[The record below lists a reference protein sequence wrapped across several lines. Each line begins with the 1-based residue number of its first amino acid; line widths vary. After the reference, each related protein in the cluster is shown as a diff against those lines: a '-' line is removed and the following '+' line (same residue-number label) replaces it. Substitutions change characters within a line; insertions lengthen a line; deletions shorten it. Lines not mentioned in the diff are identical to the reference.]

1 MGAGVPGGPAG
12 SGPGGPVGAC
22 DWLSPDARASARV
35 LLGCFLATPDV
46 TVRITE
52 VEAYAGVDDPASHAY
67 KGQTARNAVMFGP
80 AGHLY
85 TYTMHGHT
93 CCNVVCSPAGVAQ
106 AVLIR
111 AGEVVDGAEV
121 AYSRRRPGVSATHLA
136 RGPGNLTRALGV
148 TMDHSGVDLCD
159 RGSEVRLLRGELR
172 AGESVAVGPRVGVS
186 KAADDSMRFW
196 IQGDPTVSAYRRSPR
211 ASKPSH

>member
-1 MGAGVPGGPAG
+1 MSVPDGAPDGRGDG
-12 SGPGGPVGAC
+12 SGLC
-22 DWLSPDARASARV
+22 DWLSPDARTSARV

-121 AYSRRRPGVSATHLA
+121 ARSRRRPGVSDAHLA

-148 TMDHSGVDLCD
+148 TMAHSGVDLCD
-159 RGSEVRLLRGELR
+159 RGSEVTLVRGELR
-172 AGESVAVGPRVGVS
+172 ASESVAVGPRVGVS
-186 KAADDSMRFW
+186 QAADDPMRFW
-196 IQGDPTVSAYRRSPR
+196 IQDDPTVSAYRRSPR
-211 ASKPSH
+211 APKPSH

>member
-1 MGAGVPGGPAG
+1 MGDLDGGDCG
-12 SGPGGPVGAC
+12 DCGQDGGC
-22 DWLSPDARASARV
+22 DWLSPDALASARV

-52 VEAYAGVDDPASHAY
+52 VEAYAGTDDPASHAY

-111 AGEVVDGAEV
+111 AGEVIEGAEV
-121 AYSRRRPGVSATHLA
+121 ARSRRRPGVSDAHLA

-148 TMDHSGVDLCD
+148 TMAHSGVDLCD
-159 RGSEVRLLRGELR
+159 RGSEVTLVRGKLR
-172 AGESVAVGPRVGVS
+172 ASESVAVGPRVGVS
-186 KAADDSMRFW
+186 QAADDPMRFW
-196 IQGDPTVSAYRRSPR
+196 IEGDPTVSAYRRSPR
-211 ASKPSH
+211 AGKP

>member
-1 MGAGVPGGPAG
+1 MLMGDLDGGDCG
-12 SGPGGPVGAC
+12 QDGAC

-52 VEAYAGVDDPASHAY
+52 VEAYAGTDDPASHAY

-111 AGEVVDGAEV
+111 AGEVVEGAEV
-121 AYSRRRPGVSATHLA
+121 ARSRRRPGVSDAHLA

-148 TMDHSGVDLCD
+148 TMAHSGVDLCD
-159 RGSEVRLLRGELR
+159 RGSGVRLVRGELR

-186 KAADDSMRFW
+186 QAADDPMRFW
-196 IQGDPTVSAYRRSPR
+196 IEGDPTVSAYRRSPR
-211 ASKPSH
+211 AGKA